1 MVTFTAI
8 HIENFKRFCG
18 EHRIPLA
25 GKGRINVIAAENG
38 VGKTTVLDAF
48 YLALHGKKGMKMR
61 KSEPDFNFGAWLANA
76 FSSAGELN
84 HGYMEVGVKLDMEAP
99 ELGYESISVARKYW
113 IHPDSYEI
121 TSDLNLHI
129 DGTILK
135 IERGENKEQV
145 IRSWMEALVPPAIT
159 QRFLVDGEQLGTL
172 NVRNLGTSMKT
183 GLDDLLG
190 QGILHRLKGH
200 LKSVE
205 KRAIA
210 EMAPEHERES
220 LTLLLQESDE
230 LEERI
235 AQHEVNIVEH
245 SNALEGLVTE
255 QDRLQELLQQRGN
268 EEGSQLGKLRIDFA
282 ITSSEL
288 AQVRKTALEHF
299 TTVVPYA
306 VANLGEDLE
315 NLGYAEAKETLK
327 NSMVEGH
334 VYNALKTI
342 VDSLEPQLSNK
353 DSSRLLEAS
362 KAHLTTTA
370 AAIPSS
376 FRFLDHDL
384 MEQFTQRY
392 LSNQL
397 DQVEAVQ
404 SFFKGADEKVV
415 LHQKLSKELS
425 EASQR
430 LGMAETA
437 EKLMTV
443 SGEIGRLRNQT
454 VIETSEVTA
463 LSAQLEQT
471 QYRVEALKAA
481 TSADSSLSRRVSLV
495 KSLLPILDEYAE
507 RRRNQLAEPLSENFS
522 EGFGLLSRKSERIQK
537 IVVSPSTYDVEIGM
551 NGFNGNWLD
560 RDLSATEKQHVGL
573 SLLYALR
580 RLASQPLPVV
590 VDTPTSRMDTRH
602 KGYSVTKFYPNLS
615 HQVIVL
621 ATSDDLAGGLHNEL
635 KAANALGQQVL
646 LKEAGAA
653 QVEVVVGDLKAFF

>member
-1 MVTFTAI
+1 M
-8 HIENFKRFCG
+8 
-18 EHRIPLA
+18 
-25 GKGRINVIAAENG
+25 
-38 VGKTTVLDAF
+38 
-48 YLALHGKKGMKMR
+48 
-61 KSEPDFNFGAWLANA
+61 
-76 FSSAGELN
+76 
-84 HGYMEVGVKLDMEAP
+84 
-99 ELGYESISVARKYW
+99 
-113 IHPDSYEI
+113 
-121 TSDLNLHI
+121 
-129 DGTILK
+129 
-135 IERGENKEQV
+135 
-145 IRSWMEALVPPAIT
+145 
-159 QRFLVDGEQLGTL
+159 
-172 NVRNLGTSMKT
+172 
-183 GLDDLLG
+183 
-190 QGILHRLKGH
+190 
-200 LKSVE
+200 
-205 KRAIA
+205 
-210 EMAPEHERES
+210 
-220 LTLLLQESDE
+220 
-230 LEERI
+230 RI
-235 AQHEVNIVEH
+235 AQHGVNIVEH
-245 SNALEGLVTE
+245 SNALEGLITE
-255 QDRLQELLQQRGN
+255 QDRLQELLQQRGS

-306 VANLGEDLE
+306 VANLGEYLEDLD
-315 NLGYAEAKETLK
+315 YAEAKETLK

-334 VYNALKTI
+334 VYNALKEI
-342 VDSLEPQLSNK
+342 VNNLEPQLSNK

-362 KAHLTTTA
+362 KDHLTTTSD
-370 AAIPSS
+370 AIPSS
-376 FRFLDHDL
+376 FRFLDNDL

-392 LSNQL
+392 HASQL
-397 DQVEAVQ
+397 GHIEAVQ
-404 SFFKGADEKVV
+404 TFFGNASAKVT
-415 LHQKLSKELS
+415 LHQKLSRELS

-437 EKLMTV
+437 EKLMQV
-443 SGEIGRLRNQT
+443 SGEIGRLRNQS
-454 VIETSEVTA
+454 VIEQSEITA

-471 QYRVEALKAA
+471 KYRVEALKAA
-481 TSADSSLSRRVSLV
+481 TSADSSLSKRVALV

-522 EGFGLLSRKSERIQK
+522 EGFGLLSRKSERIQN

-551 NGFNGNWLD
+551 DGFKGNWLD

-653 QVEVVVGDLKAFF
+653 QVEVVVGDLNAFF

>member
-25 GKGRINVIAAENG
+25 GKGQINVIAAENG

-61 KSEPDFNFGAWLANA
+61 KNEPDFHFGAWLANA
-76 FSSAGELN
+76 FSSAGKLN
-84 HGYMEVGVKLDMEAP
+84 HGYMEVGVKLDMEAT
-99 ELGYESISVARKYW
+99 ELGYDSISVARKYW
-113 IHPDSYEI
+113 IHPETHEI

-145 IRSWMEALVPPAIT
+145 IRAWMEALVPPAIT

-230 LEERI
+230 LEARI
-235 AQHEVNIVEH
+235 AQHGVNIVEH
-245 SNALEGLVTE
+245 SNALEDLISE
-255 QDRLQELLQQRGN
+255 QDRLQELLQQRGS

-299 TTVVPYA
+299 MTVVPYA

-315 NLGYAEAKETLK
+315 DLDYDEAKETLK

-334 VYNALKTI
+334 VYNALKAI
-342 VDSLEPQLSNK
+342 VNNIDPQLSDK
-353 DSSRLLEAS
+353 DSARLLEAS
-362 KAHLTTTA
+362 KEHLTTTSD
-370 AAIPSS
+370 AIPSS
-376 FRFLDHDL
+376 FRFLDNDL
-384 MEQFTQRY
+384 MDQFTQRY
-392 LSNQL
+392 HASQL
-397 DQVEAVQ
+397 GHIEAVQ
-404 SFFKGADEKVV
+404 AFFSDASAKVT
-415 LHQKLSKELS
+415 LHQRLTRELS

-437 EKLMTV
+437 EKLMEV
-443 SGEIGRLRNQT
+443 SGEIGRLRNQS
-454 VIETSEVTA
+454 VIEQSEITA

-471 QYRVEALKAA
+471 NYRVEALKAA
-481 TSADSSLSRRVSLV
+481 TSADSSLSKRVALV

-522 EGFGLLSRKSERIQK
+522 EGFGLLSRKSERIQN

-551 NGFNGNWLD
+551 DGFKGNWLD

-653 QVEVVVGDLKAFF
+653 QVEVVVGDLNAFF

>member
-8 HIENFKRFCG
+8 HLENFKRFCG
-18 EHRIPLA
+18 EHTIPLS
-25 GKGRINVIAAENG
+25 GPGQINVIAAENG

-61 KSEPDFNFGAWLANA
+61 KTEPDFHFGDWLANA
-76 FSSAGELN
+76 FSSAGKLN
-84 HGYMEVGVKLDMEAP
+84 HGYMEVGVKLDMEAA
-99 ELGYESISVARKYW
+99 ELGYDSISVARKYW
-113 IHPDSYEI
+113 IHPETHAI
-121 TSDLNLHI
+121 TSDLNLHV

-145 IRSWMEALVPPAIT
+145 IRAWMEALVPPAIT

-200 LKSVE
+200 LKAVE
-205 KRAIA
+205 RRAIA
-210 EMAPEHERES
+210 EMAPEHEREN
-220 LTLLLQESDE
+220 LTLLLQEAEE
-230 LEERI
+230 LEATI
-235 AQHEVNIVEH
+235 IQHNLNIEGHQESLKEH
-245 SNALEGLVTE
+245 IKE
-255 QDRLQELLQQRGN
+255 QNKLQELLQQRGT

-288 AQVRKTALEHF
+288 AQVRKTALEYF
-299 TTVVPYA
+299 MTMIPYA
-306 VANLGEDLE
+306 VADLGTGLE
-315 NLGYAEAKETLK
+315 ELDYTEAKLTLK
-327 NSMVEGH
+327 KSMVEEH
-334 VYNALKTI
+334 VFASLKTI
-342 VDSLEPQLSNK
+342 VDSLKPKLSTK
-353 DSSRLLEAS
+353 DTTRLLRAS
-362 KAHLTTTA
+362 EEHLTTTSDT
-370 AAIPSS
+370 IPSS
-376 FRFLDHDL
+376 FRFLTNDL

-392 LSNQL
+392 LTNQL
-397 DQVEAVQ
+397 DQIE
-404 SFFKGADEKVV
+404 STRTFFEMAAAKVV
-415 LHQKLSKELS
+415 LHQKLIQELS

-437 EKLMTV
+437 EKLMEV
-443 SGEIGRLRNQT
+443 SAEIGRLRNQT
-454 VIETSEVTA
+454 VMESSQVTS
-463 LSAQLEQT
+463 LGAQLEQT
-471 QYRVEALKAA
+471 KYRVEALKAA
-481 TSADSSLSRRVSLV
+481 TSSDSSLSKRVVLV

-507 RRRNQLAEPLSENFS
+507 RRRNQLAEPLSENFT
-522 EGFGLLSRKSERIQK
+522 EGFSLLSRKSDRIKK
-537 IVVSPSTYDVEIGM
+537 IVVSPSTYEVQIAMD
-551 NGFNGNWLD
+551 GFKGNWLE

-621 ATSDDLAGGLHNEL
+621 ATSDDLAGGLHKEL

-653 QVEVVVGDLKAFF
+653 QVEVVVGDLDAFF

>member
-18 EHRIPLA
+18 EHSIPLS
-25 GKGRINVIAAENG
+25 GKGQINVIAAENG

-61 KSEPDFNFGAWLANA
+61 KSEPDFHFGARLANA
-76 FSSAGELN
+76 FSSAGKLN

-113 IHPDSYEI
+113 IHPDTHEL

-145 IRSWMEALVPPAIT
+145 IRAWMEALVPPAIT
-159 QRFLVDGEQLGTL
+159 HRFLVDGEQLGTL
-172 NVRNLGTSMKT
+172 NVRNLGSSRKT

-200 LKSVE
+200 LKPVE

-220 LTLLLQESDE
+220 LAVLLQEADE
-230 LEERI
+230 MEVRI
-235 AQHEVNIVEH
+235 AQHKANIVEH
-245 SNALEGLVTE
+245 DNALKDFIIE
-255 QDRLQELLQQRGN
+255 QNKLQELLQQRGN
-268 EEGSQLGKLRIDFA
+268 EEGSHLGKLRIDFA

-299 TTVVPYA
+299 TTMVPYT
-306 VANLGEDLE
+306 VADLGDDLE
-315 NLGYAEAKETLK
+315 ALDYIEARETLK
-327 NSMVEGH
+327 NSMVEDH

-342 VDSLEPQLSNK
+342 VDNLDPELAPK
-353 DSSRLLEAS
+353 DSERLLEAS
-362 KAHLTTTA
+362 EAHLTTTSD
-370 AAIPSS
+370 AIPSS
-376 FRFLDHDL
+376 FRFLDHEL
-384 MEQFTQRY
+384 MEEFTQRY
-392 LSNQL
+392 LTNQL
-397 DQVEAVQ
+397 DQVDAAR
-404 SFFKGADEKVV
+404 SFFDGASAKVE
-415 LHQKLSKELS
+415 LHQRLTKELS

-437 EKLMTV
+437 EKLMSV

-454 VIETSEVTA
+454 VIETSEITA
-463 LSAQLEQT
+463 LTAQLEQT
-471 QYRVEALKAA
+471 EYRVEALKAA
-481 TSADSSLSRRVSLV
+481 TSADSNLSKRVALV

-537 IVVSPSTYDVEIGM
+537 IVVSPSTYEVEIGM

-646 LKEAGAA
+646 LKEAGPA
-653 QVEVVVGDLKAFF
+653 QVEVVVGDLNAFF

>member
-8 HIENFKRFCG
+8 HLENFKRFCG
-18 EHRIPLA
+18 EHMIPLS
-25 GKGRINVIAAENG
+25 GPGQINVIAAENG

-61 KSEPDFNFGAWLANA
+61 KSEPDFHFGAWLANA
-76 FSSAGELN
+76 FSSAGKIN

-113 IHPDSYEI
+113 IHPDTHEL

-145 IRSWMEALVPPAIT
+145 IRAWMEALVPPAIT

-220 LTLLLQESDE
+220 LAVLLQEADE
-230 LEERI
+230 MEVRI
-235 AQHEVNIVEH
+235 AQHKANIVEH
-245 SNALEGLVTE
+245 DNALKDFIIE
-255 QDRLQELLQQRGN
+255 QNKLQELLQQRGN
-268 EEGSQLGKLRIDFA
+268 EEGSHLGKLRIDFA

-299 TTVVPYA
+299 TTMVPYT
-306 VANLGEDLE
+306 VADLGDDLE
-315 NLGYAEAKETLK
+315 ALDYIEARETLK
-327 NSMVEGH
+327 NSMVEDH

-342 VDSLEPQLSNK
+342 VDNLDPKLAPK
-353 DSSRLLEAS
+353 DSERLLEAS
-362 KAHLTTTA
+362 EAHLTTTSD
-370 AAIPSS
+370 AIPSS
-376 FRFLDHDL
+376 FRFLDHEL
-384 MEQFTQRY
+384 MEEFTQRY
-392 LSNQL
+392 LTNQL
-397 DQVEAVQ
+397 DQVDAAR
-404 SFFKGADEKVV
+404 SFFDGASAKVE
-415 LHQKLSKELS
+415 LHQRLTKELS

-437 EKLMTV
+437 EKLMSV

-454 VIETSEVTA
+454 VIETSEITA
-463 LSAQLEQT
+463 LTAQLEQT
-471 QYRVEALKAA
+471 EYRVEALKAA
-481 TSADSSLSRRVSLV
+481 TSADSNLSKRVALV

-522 EGFGLLSRKSERIQK
+522 EGFGLLSRKSERIQN
-537 IVVSPSTYDVEIGM
+537 IVVSPSTYEVEIGM

-646 LKEAGAA
+646 LKEAGPA
-653 QVEVVVGDLKAFF
+653 QVEVVVGDLNAFF

>member
-1 MVTFTAI
+1 MRKRLAI
-8 HIENFKRFCG
+8 HAAVGAPSNASV
-18 EHRIPLA
+18 PLA
-25 GKGRINVIAAENG
+25 GNGRINVIAAENG

-61 KSEPDFNFGAWLANA
+61 KSEPDFHFGDWLANA

-113 IHPDSYEI
+113 IHPETHEI

-145 IRSWMEALVPPAIT
+145 IRAWMEALVPPAIT

-235 AQHEVNIVEH
+235 AQHGVNIVEH
-245 SNALEGLVTE
+245 SNALEGLVAQ

-315 NLGYAEAKETLK
+315 DLDYAEAKETLK

-334 VYNALKTI
+334 VYSALKAI
-342 VDSLEPQLSNK
+342 VENLEPQLSK
-353 DSSRLLEAS
+353 QDSSRLLEAS
-362 KAHLTTTA
+362 KDHLTTTSD
-370 AAIPSS
+370 AIPSS
-376 FRFLDHDL
+376 FRFLDNDL

-392 LSNQL
+392 HASQL
-397 DQVEAVQ
+397 GQIEAVQ
-404 SFFKGADEKVV
+404 TFFSDAAAKVT
-415 LHQKLSKELS
+415 LHQKLSRELS

-437 EKLMTV
+437 EKLMEV
-443 SGEIGRLRNQT
+443 SGEIGRLRNQS
-454 VIETSEVTA
+454 VIEQSEITA

-471 QYRVEALKAA
+471 KYRVEALKAA
-481 TSADSSLSRRVSLV
+481 TSADSSLSKRVALV

-522 EGFGLLSRKSERIQK
+522 EGFGLLSRKSERIQN

-551 NGFNGNWLD
+551 DGFKGNWLD

-653 QVEVVVGDLKAFF
+653 QVEVVVGDLNAFF

>member
-8 HIENFKRFCG
+8 HLENFKRFCG
-18 EHRIPLA
+18 EHMIPLS
-25 GKGRINVIAAENG
+25 GPGQINVIAAENG

-61 KSEPDFNFGAWLANA
+61 KTEPDFHFGDWLANA

-99 ELGYESISVARKYW
+99 ELGYDSISVARKYW
-113 IHPDSYEI
+113 IHPETHAI
-121 TSDLNLHI
+121 TSDLNLHV

-145 IRSWMEALVPPAIT
+145 IRAWMEALVPPAIT

-200 LKSVE
+200 LRSVE

-220 LTLLLQESDE
+220 LTLLLQEADE

-235 AQHEVNIVEH
+235 AQHGTNIVEH
-245 SNALEGLVTE
+245 DLALESLVKE
-255 QDRLQELLQQRGN
+255 QNTLQELLQQRGT

-288 AQVRKTALEHF
+288 AQVRKTALEYFH
-299 TTVVPYA
+299 TTVPYV
-306 VANLGEDLE
+306 VANLGDDLE
-315 NLGYAEAKETLK
+315 EIDYTEAKETLK

-334 VYNALKTI
+334 VFTSLKTI
-342 VDSLEPQLSNK
+342 VDNLNPQLSAK
-353 DSSRLLEAS
+353 DSARLLEAS
-362 KAHLTTTA
+362 KDHLTTTSN
-370 AAIPSS
+370 AIPSS
-376 FRFLDHDL
+376 FRFLDNDL

-392 LSNQL
+392 HSSQL
-397 DQVEAVQ
+397 NQVEAAQ
-404 SFFKGADEKVV
+404 TFFENAALKVD
-415 LHQKLSKELS
+415 LHQKLTKELS

-443 SGEIGRLRNQT
+443 SGEIGRLRNQS
-454 VIETSEVTA
+454 VLEQSEITS

-481 TSADSSLSRRVSLV
+481 TSADSNLSKRVALV

-507 RRRNQLAEPLSENFS
+507 RRRNQLAEPLSENFT
-522 EGFGLLSRKSERIQK
+522 EGFSLLSRKSERIEK
-537 IVVSPSTYDVEIGM
+537 IVVSPSTYEVEIGM
-551 NGFNGNWLD
+551 DGFKGNWLD

-621 ATSDDLAGGLHNEL
+621 ATSDDLAGGLHKEL

-646 LKEAGAA
+646 LKEAGSA
-653 QVEVVVGDLKAFF
+653 QVEVVIGDLNAFF

>member
-1 MVTFTAI
+1 
-8 HIENFKRFCG
+8 
-18 EHRIPLA
+18 
-25 GKGRINVIAAENG
+25 
-38 VGKTTVLDAF
+38 
-48 YLALHGKKGMKMR
+48 
-61 KSEPDFNFGAWLANA
+61 
-76 FSSAGELN
+76 
-84 HGYMEVGVKLDMEAP
+84 
-99 ELGYESISVARKYW
+99 
-113 IHPDSYEI
+113 
-121 TSDLNLHI
+121 
-129 DGTILK
+129 
-135 IERGENKEQV
+135 
-145 IRSWMEALVPPAIT
+145 MEALVPPAIT

-220 LTLLLQESDE
+220 LALLLQEADE

-235 AQHEVNIVEH
+235 AQHGTNIVEH
-245 SNALEGLVTE
+245 DLALENLVEE
-255 QDRLQELLQQRGN
+255 QNTLQELLQQRGT

-288 AQVRKTALEHF
+288 AQVRKTALEYF
-299 TTVVPYA
+299 TTMVPYV
-306 VANLGEDLE
+306 VANLGDDLE
-315 NLGYAEAKETLK
+315 EIQYTEAKETLK

-334 VYNALKTI
+334 VFTSLKAI
-342 VDSLEPQLSNK
+342 VDNLTPQLSTK
-353 DSSRLLEAS
+353 DSARLLEAS
-362 KAHLTTTA
+362 KEHLTTTSD
-370 AAIPSS
+370 AIPSS
-376 FRFLDHDL
+376 FRFLDNDL

-392 LSNQL
+392 HASQL
-397 DQVEAVQ
+397 NQVEAAQ
-404 SFFKGADEKVV
+404 TFFDNAASKVE
-415 LHQKLSKELS
+415 LHQKLTRELS

-443 SGEIGRLRNQT
+443 SGEIGRLRNQS
-454 VIETSEVTA
+454 VIEQSEITS

-481 TSADSSLSRRVSLV
+481 TSADSNLSKRVALV

-507 RRRNQLAEPLSENFS
+507 RRRNQLAEPLSENFT
-522 EGFGLLSRKSERIQK
+522 EGFSLLSRKSERIEN
-537 IVVSPSTYDVEIGM
+537 IDVSPSTYEVEIEM
-551 NGFNGNWLD
+551 DGFKGNWLD

-621 ATSDDLAGGLHNEL
+621 ATSDDLAGGLHKEL

-653 QVEVVVGDLKAFF
+653 QVEVVVGDLNAFF